1 MKVLFEDNH
10 LIAVQKRPGEIVQG
24 DRTGD
29 TPLNELL
36 KDFLKE
42 KYQKPGNVYV
52 GTLHRLDRPVS
63 GLVLFAKTSKAAE
76 RMSKAFAKQ
85 KIEKTYLAITQKA
98 PSKPKGELKHYLTKN
113 ARTNTAQAHK
123 NPVDG
128 GKEAILHYE
137 VLGQLEGKYLLKV
150 SPKTGRPHQIRV
162 QLASMGTPIL
172 GDVKYGST
180 EKTSDRS
187 LYLLCYSMAFE
198 HPVKKEPLVITA
210 SFPKNKLWNLAE
222 GIVNKVVF

>member
-10 LIAVQKRPGEIVQG
+10 LIAIQKKPGEIVQG

-29 TPLNELL
+29 APLNELL

-76 RMSKAFAKQ
+76 RMSKAFAQQ

-98 PSKPKGELKHYLTKN
+98 PANRKGELKHFLTKDS
-113 ARTNTAQAHK
+113 RTNMSKAFDR
-123 NPVDG
+123 PVDG
-128 GKEAILHYE
+128 SKEALLSYDTIA
-137 VLGQLEGKYLLKV
+137 QLEKKHLLKV

-162 QLASMGTPIL
+162 QLASMGSPIL

-198 HPVKKEPLVITA
+198 HPVKKEPIVLRA
-210 SFPKNKLWNLAE
+210 DFPKNKLWRMAE
-222 GIVNKVVF
+222 DVVNKQVF